1 MLIELRIAA
10 CAAMLVIAAV
20 IDIKKREIP
29 DKIWLGFGALG
40 VALMIIEFALP
51 SLFIE
56 TTQFKIMPNG
66 SAEETTIPPATK
78 LFGYLLGIGIIVPI
92 AYGIYKTSLFG
103 GADSKA
109 LIAIAVL
116 LPAYDGM
123 MFKLHGFSAMTVLT
137 NALIASMSYVIY
149 NVLKNAVEIAR
160 GRRIFEGFEESR
172 SRKAL
177 AFTMGFR
184 SSSEKGYLF
193 AMEGEDEAGKRKFV
207 FNPAE
212 YDDFVSVSGNK
223 SLVWVTH
230 AMPFI
235 VYLAIGFGITIILG
249 DLLAVIV
256 RGIIGSY

>member
-10 CAAMLVIAAV
+10 CAAMLVIAAI
-20 IDIKKREIP
+20 IDVKKREIP
-29 DKIWLGFGALG
+29 DKVWLGFGALG
-40 VALMIIEFALP
+40 VALIIIEFALP
-51 SLFIE
+51 SLFLE
-56 TTQFKIMPNG
+56 TTFTLVPSG
-66 SAEETTIPPATK
+66 STAVTNTAPTMK
-78 LFGYLLGIGIIVPI
+78 LFSYLLGIAIIVPI

-123 MFKLHGFSAMTVLT
+123 MFKLHGFTAMTVLT
-137 NALIASMSYVIY
+137 NALIVSMSYVVY
-149 NVLKNAVEIAR
+149 NVLKNGVEIAR

-177 AFTMGFR
+177 AFTMGYR
-184 SSSEKGYLF
+184 SNSEKGYLF
-193 AMEGEDEAGKRKFV
+193 AMEGIDESGKRKFV

-212 YDDFVSVSGNK
+212 YDDFVSGSGKKN
-223 SLVWVTH
+223 LVWVTH

-249 DLLAVIV
+249 DLLAVII
-256 RGIIGSY
+256 RGIVGVS

>member
-10 CAAMLVIAAV
+10 CAAMLIIAAI
-20 IDIKKREIP
+20 IDVKKREIP
-29 DKIWLGFGALG
+29 DKVWLGFGAFG
-40 VALMIIEFALP
+40 VALIIIEFVLP
-51 SLFIE
+51 SLFLE
-56 TTQFKIMPNG
+56 TTPFTIVPSG
-66 SAEETTIPPATK
+66 STDVTNTQSIAK
-78 LFGYLLGIGIIVPI
+78 LLSYLLGIGIIVPI

-123 MFKLHGFSAMTVLT
+123 MFKLHGFTAMTVLT
-137 NALIASMSYVIY
+137 NALIVSMSYVVY
-149 NVLKNAVEIAR
+149 NVLKNAVEIVR

-184 SSSEKGYLF
+184 SSSGKGYLF
-193 AMEGEDEAGKRKFV
+193 AMEGIDESGKRKFV

-212 YDDFVSVSGNK
+212 YDDFVSMSGKKN
-223 SLVWVTH
+223 LVWVTH

-235 VYLAIGFGITIILG
+235 VYLAIGFGITIVLG
-249 DLLAVIV
+249 DLLAVII
-256 RGIIGSY
+256 RGIIGV